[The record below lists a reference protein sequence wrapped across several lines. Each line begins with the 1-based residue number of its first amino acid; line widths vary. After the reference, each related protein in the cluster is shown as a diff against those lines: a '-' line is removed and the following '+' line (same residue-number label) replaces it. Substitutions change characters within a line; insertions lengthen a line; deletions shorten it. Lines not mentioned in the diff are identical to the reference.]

1 MHYGNADKRITL
13 SEIKAYLDREM
24 TYAARRRYGR
34 EQQAMV
40 SGDPEKV
47 IVILGK

>member
-1 MHYGNADKRITL
+1 L

-24 TYAARRRYGR
+24 TYAARRNYGR

-40 SGDPEKV
+40 SGEPEKV